1 MRRVDI
7 FLVDLFTIFIIWYCH
22 KKRGDWLVSLL
33 VHFNFVFT
41 VLRALDDVSKN
52 THKVGKD
59 L

>member
-1 MRRVDI
+1 M
-7 FLVDLFTIFIIWYCH
+7 
-22 KKRGDWLVSLL
+22 SLL
-33 VHFNFVFT
+33 VHFNFVFS